1 MIKNVESAKE
11 LVKKYRSITLED
23 LRNHYNVDN
32 VELLGNITGFGNLYT
47 CSLCKACNLSCP
59 SCIWTLTTEHDDGY
73 PCVTDTYRNIRSART
88 LEDLLDAIDERADE
102 LEDLIR
108 TVK

>member
-1 MIKNVESAKE
+1 MIKNIEAAKE

-32 VELLGNITGFGNLYT
+32 VELLGSITGFGNTYT
-47 CSLCKACNLSCP
+47 CTLCRACNWSCHL
-59 SCIWTLTTEHDDGY
+59 CIWKFDGG
-73 PCVTDTYRNIRSART
+73 CINDTYGNIQYAKT
-88 LEDLLDAIDERADE
+88 LEDLLDAIKERADE

-108 TVK
+108 TAE